1 MGDKSI
7 QYWLRC
13 ILLILA
19 SIGLTIA
26 LPVVIP
32 LVIAIILTLLL
43 WPWVNMTQQ
52 YIRKYWKQCPRWL
65 AIIPYVLDQF
75 VEVVKG
81 LQGIDGESIIP
92 HQFEGVIN
100 STLVTI
106 GNYGVDLAQRGVLAI
121 VSFASTLLQLLLVPI
136 LTFYLLKDGRSIKR
150 AILNIFSSP
159 TSFGRRSE

>member
-52 YIRKYWKQCPRWL
+52 YIL
-65 AIIPYVLDQF
+65 
-75 VEVVKG
+75 E
-81 LQGIDGESIIP
+81 
-92 HQFEGVIN
+92 N
-100 STLVTI
+100 
-106 GNYGVDLAQRGVLAI
+106 
-121 VSFASTLLQLLLVPI
+121 
-136 LTFYLLKDGRSIKR
+136 KDKDATR
-150 AILNIFSSP
+150 
-159 TSFGRRSE
+159 TQ

>member
-52 YIRKYWKQCPRWL
+52 YIRK
-65 AIIPYVLDQF
+65 
-75 VEVVKG
+75 
-81 LQGIDGESIIP
+81 
-92 HQFEGVIN
+92 
-100 STLVTI
+100 
-106 GNYGVDLAQRGVLAI
+106 
-121 VSFASTLLQLLLVPI
+121 
-136 LTFYLLKDGRSIKR
+136 
-150 AILNIFSSP
+150 
-159 TSFGRRSE
+159 